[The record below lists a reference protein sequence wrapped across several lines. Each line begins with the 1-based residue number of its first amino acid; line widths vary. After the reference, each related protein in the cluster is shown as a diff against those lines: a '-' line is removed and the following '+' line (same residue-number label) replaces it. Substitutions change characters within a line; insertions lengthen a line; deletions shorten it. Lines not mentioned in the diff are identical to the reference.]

1 LWKRNHNEM
10 SNENY
15 NTLNDEWKEEMLKLP
30 VEALI
35 ELVSKSKQ
43 DLERLRELADFRE
56 QCRNYLMGVYSN
68 KLTVED
74 ALESLGYGRDGLI
87 S

>member
-1 LWKRNHNEM
+1 MWKRNHNEM

>member
-1 LWKRNHNEM
+1 M